1 MVWIAWTFQ
10 SLNPTHDARH
20 QMQQLDPDV
29 PNTGTVAFPVVGVG
43 ASAGGLEAF
52 RELIS
57 GIEALGRKGDM
68 AKQPAYV
75 LIQHLDPTSESLLPE
90 LLSKRSSTP
99 VVQISD
105 GMAVESGKLYLI
117 PPGFELTIKDATL
130 YLNDF
135 DEPRGLRRPI
145 DRFFESLARAQ
156 GQNSAAIILSGTG
169 SDGSNGA
176 KSIKEQGGFVFVQ
189 DTSEAKYDGMPSSAF
204 STGAADLVLPAGEM
218 ARVIAEYFERGS
230 DLLPELR
237 DDEDLIARIAK
248 HVRYRTGHDFSG
260 YKKATVRRRL
270 ARRMLVSGCE
280 SPRDYLQVLI
290 SDPAEATNL
299 FNELLINVTS
309 FFRDDSAFQAM
320 RAKVITPLLAERDN
334 AGQPIRIWVPGCSTG
349 QEAFTLAMLLREEMS
364 RLDARVVV
372 NIFGTDVDRSAL
384 HVARTAQYPDTIAHE
399 VPERLLER
407 YFSVT
412 PDGYRVVASIRDMV
426 RFSHH
431 DVLADPPFS
440 KLDMVSCRNLLI
452 YFDAELQKQVMRT
465 FHYALKPQGTLFLGM
480 SEGLSDMRDA
490 YEVVD
495 ASNAIFRR
503 KVGKSQP
510 LKLQSPVQ
518 DKLFDRERSDRMRP
532 DPNETISTYQHRVLR
547 KYAPAH
553 VVIDTTGTIVYSSE
567 RTGTFLEFPQGQATL
582 RLHDLGRDDLQ
593 LALRSMLNN
602 LPAKPGERMSRTF
615 DGMVNDEQLSL
626 YLIAERLSDDT
637 ILVVF
642 QDRLDP
648 RRDDDWQQ
656 VRADELGQGSVA
668 RVHDLEEQ
676 LESAQQTVRTTVEEL
691 ETSNEELKSSNEE
704 MMSMNEE
711 LQSANEE
718 LSTVNDELKYK
729 VQELDRLNADL
740 SNLIDSTKLAII
752 FLDEEG
758 IIRSFTPEAQ
768 RYFRVID
775 KDIGRPFEHIRSEF
789 EDGAVGGLLESV
801 AERGAPVEAEL
812 EAETRGEIMAV
823 RVSPYMTS
831 DGDRSGSVIVLNE
844 VTELRKRGPA
854 GDGRGGGAGPA
865 SRDRGAVSR
874 EPAGDGLDGPRI
886 QVRARQLRAR
896 QDQRHS
902 CRGPSGP
909 NGHGDRARSWSD
921 GRQAD

>member
-230 DLLPELR
+230 DLLPELS

-364 RLDARVVV
+364 RL
-372 NIFGTDVDRSAL
+372 
-384 HVARTAQYPDTIAHE
+384 
-399 VPERLLER
+399 
-407 YFSVT
+407 
-412 PDGYRVVASIRDMV
+412 
-426 RFSHH
+426 
-431 DVLADPPFS
+431 
-440 KLDMVSCRNLLI
+440 
-452 YFDAELQKQVMRT
+452 
-465 FHYALKPQGTLFLGM
+465 
-480 SEGLSDMRDA
+480 
-490 YEVVD
+490 
-495 ASNAIFRR
+495 
-503 KVGKSQP
+503 
-510 LKLQSPVQ
+510 
-518 DKLFDRERSDRMRP
+518 
-532 DPNETISTYQHRVLR
+532 
-547 KYAPAH
+547 
-553 VVIDTTGTIVYSSE
+553 
-567 RTGTFLEFPQGQATL
+567 
-582 RLHDLGRDDLQ
+582 
-593 LALRSMLNN
+593 
-602 LPAKPGERMSRTF
+602 
-615 DGMVNDEQLSL
+615 
-626 YLIAERLSDDT
+626 
-637 ILVVF
+637 
-642 QDRLDP
+642 
-648 RRDDDWQQ
+648 
-656 VRADELGQGSVA
+656 
-668 RVHDLEEQ
+668 
-676 LESAQQTVRTTVEEL
+676 
-691 ETSNEELKSSNEE
+691 
-704 MMSMNEE
+704 
-711 LQSANEE
+711 
-718 LSTVNDELKYK
+718 
-729 VQELDRLNADL
+729 
-740 SNLIDSTKLAII
+740 
-752 FLDEEG
+752 
-758 IIRSFTPEAQ
+758 
-768 RYFRVID
+768 
-775 KDIGRPFEHIRSEF
+775 
-789 EDGAVGGLLESV
+789 
-801 AERGAPVEAEL
+801 
-812 EAETRGEIMAV
+812 
-823 RVSPYMTS
+823 
-831 DGDRSGSVIVLNE
+831 
-844 VTELRKRGPA
+844 
-854 GDGRGGGAGPA
+854 
-865 SRDRGAVSR
+865 
-874 EPAGDGLDGPRI
+874 
-886 QVRARQLRAR
+886 
-896 QDQRHS
+896 
-902 CRGPSGP
+902 
-909 NGHGDRARSWSD
+909 
-921 GRQAD
+921 